1 MKTIKKITTVL
12 AITGLLFVSCDKKS
26 DKEYK
31 TMEIQLADGQS
42 VNYKVTN
49 TGSLAFNNWEGFNT
63 ANNDLREIE
72 DLDLEITSEK
82 IESLKGNIASLE
94 STIPSWLKNEE
105 VMEDI
110 EDVEEEYMTL
120 LKEKDEP
127 SKNVKQNLEELNEKF
142 DDLREELNE
151 TIEKYKS

>member
-49 TGSLAFNNWEGFNT
+49 TGSLAFNNWDG
-63 ANNDLREIE
+63 
-72 DLDLEITSEK
+72 
-82 IESLKGNIASLE
+82 
-94 STIPSWLKNEE
+94 
-105 VMEDI
+105 
-110 EDVEEEYMTL
+110 
-120 LKEKDEP
+120 
-127 SKNVKQNLEELNEKF
+127 
-142 DDLREELNE
+142 
-151 TIEKYKS
+151 